1 MASSTGCAQR
11 GRSVRSGHARTPRQP
26 STWPRTRQTF
36 IPNRAL
42 RALQELHPA
51 LYHNQIRT
59 MCTDCGFEQR
69 QDMYLPNH
77 GLAKDC
83 PYISGSQDPL
93 LPQDSRP
100 GDIVSRRTCSII
112 SEISTFHLLVV
123 SLVLVS
129 GTNSPPADVFPY
141 APPAAPGLLP
151 VYHIDDLVLRHALR
165 TLRLLTYQPVHATW
179 ERSTRERPVCGGC
192 LAHCLLP
199 LPRSLRLHSLR
210 PLHSLPTRPPL
221 PPPVSNVGVVC
232 LRE

>member
-69 QDMYLPNH
+69 QDMYLHNH

-100 GDIVSRRTCSII
+100 GDVVSRRTCSII

-123 SLVLVS
+123 SLVLLS
-129 GTNSPPADVFPY
+129 GTNSPQLMSSP
-141 APPAAPGLLP
+141 
-151 VYHIDDLVLRHALR
+151 
-165 TLRLLTYQPVHATW
+165 TLRQPHQAFSLYIT
-179 ERSTRERPVCGGC
+179 STILFYVMLSGLSG
-192 LAHCLLP
+192 
-199 LPRSLRLHSLR
+199 S
-210 PLHSLPTRPPL
+210 
-221 PPPVSNVGVVC
+221 
-232 LRE
+232 